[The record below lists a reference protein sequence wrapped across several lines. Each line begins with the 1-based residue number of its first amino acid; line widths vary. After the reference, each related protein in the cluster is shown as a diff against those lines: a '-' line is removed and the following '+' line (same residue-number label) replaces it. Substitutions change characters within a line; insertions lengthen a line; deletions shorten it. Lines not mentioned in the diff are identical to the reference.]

1 MATHS
6 QLTRAVFSL
15 IQRHPARWLNPP
27 NLVSTPFTHILKGQL
42 NPDTVK
48 LNTLPRVKL
57 LNVTAPSSYT
67 PNVTSCMHAQSLSG
81 VQLFETPWTVAC
93 QVPLPMGFFRQEY
106 WSGLQFPPPGDLPDP
121 GIKPASPESPELAG
135 RFFTAEPPGKPNVT
149 SPPSN

>member
-1 MATHS
+1 M
-6 QLTRAVFSL
+6 
-15 IQRHPARWLNPP
+15 
-27 NLVSTPFTHILKGQL
+27 STTFTHILKGQL

-48 LNTLPRVKL
+48 LNTLPIVKL

-93 QVPLPMGFFRQEY
+93 QVPLPMGFFRQEF

-135 RFFTAEPPGKPNVT
+135 RFFTWEA
-149 SPPSN
+149 